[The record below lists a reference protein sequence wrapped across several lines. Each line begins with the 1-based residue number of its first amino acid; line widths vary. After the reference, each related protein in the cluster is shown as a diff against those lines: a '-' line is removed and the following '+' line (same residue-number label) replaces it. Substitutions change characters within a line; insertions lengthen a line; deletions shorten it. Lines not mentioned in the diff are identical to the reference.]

1 MILRMRYL
9 SWAFRLL
16 LFVLLF
22 GFALKNSDPVSVRFY
37 PALQWDAPLA
47 LVALVSFSLG
57 AAAGVAACF
66 TYIYRQRGEIL
77 QLRKELRAKLAAP
90 EDAL

>member
-16 LFVLLF
+16 LFILLF

-37 PALQWDAPLA
+37 PAMQWDAPLA
-47 LVALVSFSLG
+47 LVALVFFALG

-66 TYIYRQRGEIL
+66 AYIYRQRGEIL